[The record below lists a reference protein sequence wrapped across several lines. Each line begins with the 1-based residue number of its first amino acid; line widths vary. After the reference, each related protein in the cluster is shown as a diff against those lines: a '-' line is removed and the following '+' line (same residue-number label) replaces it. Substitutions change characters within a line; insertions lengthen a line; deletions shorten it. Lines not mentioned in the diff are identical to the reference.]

1 MIELELTYLA
11 KYLPRD
17 LDRTKFKEIV
27 DIYVPNG
34 SDHLTLRI
42 RKSGDKYEITKK
54 EPLKGKDSSIQLEQT
69 ISLKEAEYMAL
80 SKIKGKTIKKKRYF
94 YTFKDQPVEIDV
106 FQGDLKGLVLID
118 FEFKTRKEK
127 DNFKKPDF
135 CLEEI
140 TQEKFIAGGVLCSKS
155 YNDLKKELNRWGY
168 KKIVMK

>member
-42 RKSGDKYEITKK
+42 RKNGDKYEITKK

-69 ISLKEAEYMAL
+69 ISL
-80 SKIKGKTIKKKRYF
+80 
-94 YTFKDQPVEIDV
+94 
-106 FQGDLKGLVLID
+106 
-118 FEFKTRKEK
+118 
-127 DNFKKPDF
+127 
-135 CLEEI
+135 
-140 TQEKFIAGGVLCSKS
+140 
-155 YNDLKKELNRWGY
+155 
-168 KKIVMK
+168 